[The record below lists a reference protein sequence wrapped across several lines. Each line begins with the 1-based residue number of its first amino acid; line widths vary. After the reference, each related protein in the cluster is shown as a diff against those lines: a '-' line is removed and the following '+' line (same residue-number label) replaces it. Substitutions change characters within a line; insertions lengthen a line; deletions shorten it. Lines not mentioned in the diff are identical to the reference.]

1 ALRAVEVEVAA
12 LVALLT
18 NLLIAGPALRVV
30 RVLDHP
36 LGGAVGRLLAAASD
50 AARERGRRDTLAATG
65 VAQRTS
71 VAGRVR
77 AAHDRSAD
85 TDARHARVAGGA
97 RIVVIAA
104 GAVACGG
111 VDAATLRAASIDGTR
126 VAVVTASGAAGGN
139 DLRLALKGERRQAGG
154 L

>member
-1 ALRAVEVEVAA
+1 
-12 LVALLT
+12 
-18 NLLIAGPALRVV
+18 
-30 RVLDHP
+30 
-36 LGGAVGRLLAAASD
+36 LLAAASN

-154 L
+154 LAGRTGRRVLDRVQLVDREGHAPHRRARRHHAAAPVAEIV